1 MATGGGSTDKSIKL
15 WNTIEKKCIRSID
28 TGSQV
33 CSMMYTK
40 STNEIISTHGFS
52 MNSINIWNAKTMK
65 KMSTLQGHTFRVL
78 YLAKSPDEDTI
89 VTGSGD
95 QTLRFWKVIPGGTGL
110 PKPTS

>member
-1 MATGGGSTDKSIKL
+1 
-15 WNTIEKKCIRSID
+15 
-28 TGSQV
+28 
-33 CSMMYTK
+33 
-40 STNEIISTHGFS
+40 
-52 MNSINIWNAKTMK
+52 
-65 KMSTLQGHTFRVL
+65 MSTLQGHTFRVL